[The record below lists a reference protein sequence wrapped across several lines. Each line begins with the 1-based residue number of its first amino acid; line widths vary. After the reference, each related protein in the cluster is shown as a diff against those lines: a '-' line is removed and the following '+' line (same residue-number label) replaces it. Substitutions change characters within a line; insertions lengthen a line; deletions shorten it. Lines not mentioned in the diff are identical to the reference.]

1 VYRMKKSSMKKI
13 KNELTSKEPS
23 TVSSNATQ
31 ISYKKKLSL
40 KLIYSTMIA
49 FYRWMTTMF

>member
-1 VYRMKKSSMKKI
+1 MYRMKKSSMKKI